1 MNILVFKTNVSQERK
16 IMELT
21 PILDTMEGVIDWNF
35 DLHDCDN
42 ILRVVTNALLPFQ
55 IENQI
60 LQAGYYC
67 EELE

>member
-1 MNILVFKTNVSQERK
+1 MNILVFKTNVSHERK

-21 PILDTMEGVIDWNF
+21 PILDSMDGVIDWNF

-42 ILRVVTNALLPFQ
+42 ILRVVAIATLPDQ
-55 IENQI
+55 IENQL

>member
-60 LQAGYYC
+60 LQAGYY
-67 EELE
+67 

>member
-1 MNILVFKTNVSQERK
+1 MNILVFKTNVSHERK

-21 PILDTMEGVIDWNF
+21 PILDSMDGVIDWNF

-42 ILRVVTNALLPFQ
+42 ILRVVAIATLPYQ
-55 IENQI
+55 IENQL